1 MAQELR
7 VLGGLYGSVS
17 GSIFVRE
24 YFYPTVLHTQS
35 RSMYNTFLRVS
46 SASPSFSPFQPLS
59 CAPFPDI
66 AAPVADVSASLTL
79 DCANPRT
86 VR

>member
-24 YFYPTVLHTQS
+24 YFYPAVLQS
-35 RSMYNTFLRVS
+35 RSMYNTFLRLLRVS
-46 SASPSFSPFQPLS
+46 FFLPFNLFRVR
-59 CAPFPDI
+59 A
-66 AAPVADVSASLTL
+66 VS
-79 DCANPRT
+79 
-86 VR
+86 